1 MPMRFTLVMEY
12 KERFTKVFEHMGP
25 ERVARG
31 LTAQGY
37 DWSSCF
43 LAAAYERSLRSN
55 RWAAN
60 VTGLADADV
69 QLVATAWDSCTADTH
84 GAFVALAQ
92 EWLETNRTQ
101 TPSAVAV

>member
-1 MPMRFTLVMEY
+1 MPVRFTLVAAY
-12 KERFTKVFEHMGP
+12 KERFTKMFEHMGP

-43 LAAAYERSLRSN
+43 LSLAYERALRSN

-60 VTGLADADV
+60 VTGLSDADV
-69 QLVATAWDSCTADTH
+69 QLVATAWDGYNDDTH
-84 GAFVALAQ
+84 AAFVALAQ
-92 EWLETNRTQ
+92 EWLETNRTE
-101 TPSAVAV
+101 TRTAVRM

>member
-1 MPMRFTLVMEY
+1 MPMRLTEH
-12 KERFTKVFEHMGP
+12 KERLTQVFEHMGP

-43 LAAAYERSLRSN
+43 LALAYERALRSN

-60 VTGLADADV
+60 VTGLSDADV
-69 QLVATAWDSCTADTH
+69 QLVATAWDSYNDDTH
-84 GAFVALAQ
+84 VAFVALAQ
-92 EWLETNRTQ
+92 EWLETNRTH
-101 TPSAVAV
+101 TAVPVAE

>member
-1 MPMRFTLVMEY
+1 MPMQLTEH
-12 KERFTKVFEHMGP
+12 KERFTQVFEHMGP

-43 LAAAYERSLRSN
+43 LAAAYERALRSN

-69 QLVATAWDSCTADTH
+69 QLVATAWDACADTH
-84 GAFVALAQ
+84 AALVALAQ
-92 EWLETNRTQ
+92 EWLETNRTETR
-101 TPSAVAV
+101 TPARV

>member
-1 MPMRFTLVMEY
+1 MPMQLTEH
-12 KERFTKVFEHMGP
+12 KERFTHVFEHMGP

-43 LAAAYERSLRSN
+43 LALAYERALRSN

-60 VTGLADADV
+60 VTGLCDADV
-69 QLVATAWDSCTADTH
+69 QLVATAWDSYNDDTH
-84 GAFVALAQ
+84 AAFVALAQ
-92 EWLETNRTQ
+92 EWLETNRTP
-101 TPSAVAV
+101 TPVPVGGES